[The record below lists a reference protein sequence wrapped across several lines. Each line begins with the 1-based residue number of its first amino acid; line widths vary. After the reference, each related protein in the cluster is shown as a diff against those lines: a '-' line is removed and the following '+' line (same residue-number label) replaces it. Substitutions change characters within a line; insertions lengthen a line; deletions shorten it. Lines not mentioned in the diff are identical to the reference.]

1 MKNDT
6 RCHLR
11 RFGIRT
17 IGLVLA
23 GLFLA
28 LASPVLPA
36 DCTVNAQSVAFGSYD
51 VFSAQALD
59 GTGNVS
65 VNCSPSA
72 GYTVSLSSG
81 GGSYSQRQMASAND
95 VLNYNLYT
103 SASRSTVWG
112 DSTGGTST
120 VGGNGE
126 SANHTVYGRI
136 PAGQNR
142 KAGSYGDTIIV
153 TVTF

>member
-1 MKNDT
+1 MKNHT

-11 RFGIRT
+11 RSGTRA
-17 IGLVLA
+17 IGLALA

-28 LASPVLPA
+28 LTSPALPA
-36 DCTVNAQSVAFGSYD
+36 DCTVSAQSVAFGSYD

-59 GTGNVS
+59 GTGNIS
-65 VNCSPSA
+65 VNCLPSA
-72 GYTVSLSSG
+72 GYSLALSTG
-81 GGSYSQRQMASAND
+81 GGSYNQRQMASADD

-112 DSTGGTST
+112 DGTGGTGT
-120 VGGNGE
+120 VGGSAE